1 MRVIHEKEGVVS
13 KYPDGFVPVAAE
25 QKESMDSDVDVDWK
39 SKFLESKQERTKLTE
54 RILQIKIKI
63 KESKQERT
71 KLTERI
77 CFLEGHSKM
86 DKKTKDLTA
95 LTETNN
101 LKRSSNNMDEEEER
115 MKRFK
120 RKAEN
125 EASWKNQRL

>member
-1 MRVIHEKEGVVS
+1 MRVILEKEGVVS

-39 SKFLESKQERTKLTE
+39 SKFLESKQERTKLIE
-54 RILQIKIKI
+54 SILETKMKIK
-63 KESKQERT
+63 KSEQERT

-101 LKRSSNNMDEEEER
+101 LKRSSNNMDEEE
-115 MKRFK
+115 
-120 RKAEN
+120 
-125 EASWKNQRL
+125 LV